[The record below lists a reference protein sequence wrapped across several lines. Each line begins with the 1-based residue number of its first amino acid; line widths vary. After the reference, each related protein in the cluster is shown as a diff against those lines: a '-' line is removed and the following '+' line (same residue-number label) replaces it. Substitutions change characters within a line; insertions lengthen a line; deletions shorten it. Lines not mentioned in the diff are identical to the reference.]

1 MKIYLDNAATTK
13 VFDEIRK
20 FFPKM
25 LDEYYANPNSI
36 HSEGQKVKNQIE
48 KARREIADVL
58 KVNSENIIFTS
69 CATESSN
76 TVIKSLIFNK
86 KDKDEILISPIEHK
100 SVLIPAKF
108 LTRFGFKL
116 KYLKVDKNGKLDLD
130 DLKNKITSKT
140 AIVCVIHANNE
151 TGVLQDI
158 EKIGKIC
165 SEKGTLFFSDIVQS
179 FLKEDINT
187 ENIDFL
193 TISGHKINALKGIGI
208 LYAKNKD
215 FITPLLHGGGQEH
228 GLRSGT
234 QNVSGILSL
243 DKAIKIWAENK
254 DNFYEK
260 IKNLRNNFEEKL
272 KELIPDIKIVSKNVD
287 RVCHISNIIFPK
299 VDAQSMLLALSSR
312 GVFVSSGSACSSG
325 TPTPSH
331 VLLSYG
337 YTEDEALR
345 SLRFSFGVYNK
356 FEEVN
361 EAVMII
367 KDVFDKLYL
376 FS

>member
-116 KYLKVDKNGKLDLD
+116 KYLKVDRNGKLDLD